1 MKRLFKVD
9 QAEVIAGFLR
19 NEFYEPDFDRDRAQL
34 DSLVNHPDLNDAQQ
48 NAIRRALLFRR
59 RGHMWRELPPDTQ
72 WWRVQPGPEDIQRLR
87 IFARA
92 QWLWIGR
99 GDFRAETI
107 VRRIRT
113 HEYPSRVESF
123 VEKIQR
129 IRGSVTT
136 SGNAGPVLLI
146 GVDDAKPLVV
156 LEGNHRVTAALLD
169 SYERFAGLNFY
180 CGYSPNMVK
189 SCWYRT
195 NLPSLWRY
203 LKNRLRNVH
212 DREADVDRLLREK
225 ATPATSAPVSA
236 NEVGGSPWKEDSELL
251 RARR

>member
-1 MKRLFKVD
+1 MKRLFQVD
-9 QAEVIAGFLR
+9 EAEVIAGFLR
-19 NEFYEPDFDRDRAQL
+19 NEFYEPDYDRDRAQF
-34 DSLVNHPDLNDAQQ
+34 DSLVNHPDVNSKEQ
-48 NAIRRALLFRR
+48 NKLRRALLFRR

-113 HEYPSRVESF
+113 HAYPSRVEPF
-123 VEKIQR
+123 VQKIHR
-129 IRGSVTT
+129 IRGSITT

-146 GVDDAKPLVV
+146 GIDDAKPIVV
-156 LEGNHRVTAALLD
+156 LEGNHRVAAALLE

-180 CGYSPNMVK
+180 CGYSPAMEK

-212 DREADVDRLLREK
+212 DREAEVDCLLREK
-225 ATPATSAPVSA
+225 AIPATSANVSA
-236 NEVGGSPWKEDSELL
+236 NEVGGSPWKQDSELL

>member
-1 MKRLFKVD
+1 MKRLFQVD
-9 QAEVIAGFLR
+9 EAEVIAGFLR
-19 NEFYEPDFDRDRAQL
+19 NEFYEPDFDRDRAKF
-34 DSLVNHPDLNDAQQ
+34 DSLVTSPDLKDAEQ
-48 NAIRRALLFRR
+48 NALRRALLYRR
-59 RGHMWRELPPDTQ
+59 RGHMWRELPPDTE
-72 WWRVQPGPEDIQRLR
+72 WWRVQPGPEDIHRIR

-107 VRRIRT
+107 VRRIRR

-123 VEKIQR
+123 VQKIQR
-129 IRGSVTT
+129 IRGSVTST
-136 SGNAGPVLLI
+136 GNAGPVLLI
-146 GVDDAKPLVV
+146 GIDDENPVVV

-180 CGYSPNMVK
+180 CGYSPNMAK

-212 DREADVDRLLREK
+212 DPEADVDRLLREK
-225 ATPATSAPVSA
+225 PVHATPAPVST
-236 NEVGGSPWKEDSELL
+236 NEVGGSPWKQDSELL